1 MIIYVENKAFP
12 YRTFVTLVEPTD
24 KIARVRAH
32 LLHALHEI
40 GREDHQFRLRY
51 KGQYLR
57 DAFYLEDYDIGDN
70 AVVKMV
76 PMSKRN
82 DSICDIR
89 SLTSS
94 TTLNL
99 DLGPGQTE
107 DVKSA
112 LYKELKG
119 LVLREKLVSNFS
131 GLMYMHFL
139 ATCLTLL
146 TTYWYSFSWTVAL
159 FLIGVIFCPQF
170 TRIGGYVGNYTHW
183 KYGFCIVY
191 AVGALATLGVS
202 LYFSAFKW
210 MSVVNHG
217 CKNWD
222 FVDECSHNNVFTAIF
237 FSINALLLLG
247 AAVIVIFLF
256 FNFRLEI
263 GDYIEKFLVQ
273 ERDIEDVMRAARSGK
288 LKEKRTA
295 AYELAA
301 MAASGD
307 DNKFRIVAEDGLEV
321 LLRLALS
328 SDDSTQEHA
337 VEAIEELLVI
347 PSIQDN
353 FVEMGGVKTLT
364 ALLRSEN
371 SRVMQEAASALYTI
385 VSESDEHNEQ
395 KNANQNAV
403 VSDHGVD
410 DLAHASHQGTI
421 FCQRTIASI
430 FLELA
435 FNRDIR
441 AQLASR
447 NIPAQAMTHLC
458 RSCDTDTQRYALQ
471 TLELLAIESS
481 DMICAQE
488 ELMDILLELPLKT
501 MDEKLYLIA
510 GKILL
515 YYAENHNTCTQMME
529 NPNLKESLSIFART
543 QNAILQKVVA
553 KVIFCMTEHKGIKS
567 KAKQARLDRVLGY
580 IRDNAADREAWDMAD
595 QGLQA
600 MNCDDDNLST
610 LPTLSTLEK
619 LNKMGPKD
627 QFGSKTS
634 VQSDVKPSG
643 SGSD

>member
-12 YRTFVTLVEPTD
+12 FRTFVTLVDPTD

-32 LLHALHEI
+32 LLHSLHEI
-40 GREDHQFRLRY
+40 GREDHQFRLRF

-57 DAFYLEDYDIGDN
+57 DAFYLEDYDIGEN
-70 AVVKMV
+70 AVIKMV

-82 DSICDIR
+82 DSVYDLK

-112 LYKELKG
+112 LYRELKG
-119 LVLREKLVSNFS
+119 FCFREKLISDFS

-139 ATCLTLL
+139 TACLTLL
-146 TTYWYSFSWTVAL
+146 TVYWYSFSWTFPL

-183 KYGFCIVY
+183 KFVFCVVY
-191 AVGALATLGVS
+191 AVGAMATLGVS
-202 LYFSAFKW
+202 LYYSAVQW
-210 MSVVNHG
+210 MSIVNHG
-217 CKNWD
+217 CKDWV
-222 FVDECSHNNVFTAIF
+222 FVDDCSHKHVFTAIF
-237 FSINALLLLG
+237 FSFNALLLLG
-247 AAVIVIFLF
+247 AAIIVAILF
-256 FNFRLEI
+256 FNFRLQI

-273 ERDIEDVMRAARSGK
+273 ERDIEDVMKAARNGK

-307 DNKFRIVAEDGLEV
+307 DNKFRIVAEDGLDV
-321 LLRLALS
+321 LLSLALS

-337 VEAIEELLVI
+337 VEAIEELLII

-371 SRVMQEAASALYTI
+371 SKVMQEAASALYTI
-385 VSESDEHNEQ
+385 VSESDEHNEH
-395 KNANQNAV
+395 KGSNQSAV
-403 VSDHGVD
+403 VADHGID
-410 DLAHASHQGTI
+410 DLAYASNQGTI
-421 FCQRTIASI
+421 YCQRTVASI

-458 RSCDTDTQRYALQ
+458 RSNDPETQRYALQ

-488 ELMDILLELPLKT
+488 ELLDILLELPLKT

-515 YYAENHNTCTQMME
+515 YYAENKDTCKQ
-529 NPNLKESLSIFART
+529 T
-543 QNAILQKVVA
+543 QNAVLQKVVA
-553 KVIFCMTEHKGIKS
+553 KVIFCTTEHKGIKS
-567 KAKQARLDRVLGY
+567 KAKQIRLDKVLGY

-619 LNKMGPKD
+619 LNKMGSKE

-634 VQSDVKPSG
+634 LGSDVKPSG
-643 SGSD
+643 SSSD

>member
-12 YRTFVTLVEPTD
+12 FRTFVTLVEPTD

-32 LLHALHEI
+32 LLHSLHEI
-40 GREDHQFRLRY
+40 GREDHQFRLRF

-57 DAFYLEDYDIGDN
+57 DAFYLEDYDIGEN

-82 DSICDIR
+82 DSVYDLK

-112 LYKELKG
+112 LYRELKG
-119 LVLREKLVSNFS
+119 FCFREKLISDFS

-139 ATCLTLL
+139 ASCLTLL
-146 TTYWYSFSWTVAL
+146 TTY
-159 FLIGVIFCPQF
+159 
-170 TRIGGYVGNYTHW
+170 RIGGYVGNYTHW
-183 KYGFCIVY
+183 KYVFCVVY

-202 LYFSAFKW
+202 LYFSSVQW
-210 MSVVNHG
+210 MSIVNHG
-217 CKNWD
+217 CKDWV
-222 FVDECSHNNVFTAIF
+222 FVDACSHKHVFTAIF
-237 FSINALLLLG
+237 FSFNSLLLLG
-247 AAVIVIFLF
+247 AAIIVAILF
-256 FNFRLEI
+256 FNFRLQI

-273 ERDIEDVMRAARSGK
+273 ERDIEDVMKAARNGK

-321 LLRLALS
+321 LLSLALS

-337 VEAIEELLVI
+337 VEAIEELLII

-371 SRVMQEAASALYTI
+371 SKVMQEAASALYTI
-385 VSESDEHNEQ
+385 VSESDEHNEH
-395 KNANQNAV
+395 KSSNQSAV
-403 VSDHGVD
+403 VADHGID
-410 DLAHASHQGTI
+410 DLAYASHQGTI
-421 FCQRTIASI
+421 YCQRTVASI

-458 RSCDTDTQRYALQ
+458 RSNDPETQRYALQ

-488 ELMDILLELPLKT
+488 ELLDILLELPLKT

-515 YYAENHNTCTQMME
+515 YYAENKATCKQLVE
-529 NPNLKESLSIFART
+529 NPSLKESLTIFART
-543 QNAILQKVVA
+543 QNAVLQKVVA
-553 KVIFCMTEHKGIKS
+553 KVIFCTTEHKRIKS
-567 KAKQARLDRVLGY
+567 KAKQVRLDKVLGY

-619 LNKMGPKD
+619 LNKMGSKE

-634 VQSDVKPSG
+634 LGSDVKPSG
-643 SGSD
+643 SSSD

>member
-1 MIIYVENKAFP
+1 MIIYIENKAFP

-82 DSICDIR
+82 DSICDLR
-89 SLTSS
+89 SLTS
-94 TTLNL
+94 TATLNL

-112 LYKELKG
+112 LYRELKG

-146 TTYWYSFSWTVAL
+146 TTYWYSFSWTVVL

-183 KYGFCIVY
+183 KYVFCIVY

-202 LYFSAFKW
+202 IYFSAFKW

-222 FVDECSHNNVFTAIF
+222 FVDECSHKNVFTAIF

-328 SDDSTQEHA
+328 SDESTQEHA

-385 VSESDEHNEQ
+385 VSESDEHNEH

-410 DLAHASHQGTI
+410 DLAYASHQGTI
-421 FCQRTIASI
+421 FCQRTVASI

-458 RSCDTDTQRYALQ
+458 RSNDSDTQRYALQ

-515 YYAENHNTCTQMME
+515 YYAENRNNCTQMME

-553 KVIFCMTEHKGIKS
+553 KVIFCMTEHKGVKS
-567 KAKQARLDRVLGY
+567 KAKQARLDRVLVY

>member
-222 FVDECSHNNVFTAIF
+222 FVDECSHKNVFTAIF

-488 ELMDILLELPLKT
+488 ELMDILLELPLNT

>member
-12 YRTFVTLVEPTD
+12 FRTFVTLVDPTD

-32 LLHALHEI
+32 LLHSLHEI
-40 GREDHQFRLRY
+40 GREDHQFRLRF

-57 DAFYLEDYDIGDN
+57 DAFYLEDYDIGEN

-82 DSICDIR
+82 DSVYDLK

-112 LYKELKG
+112 LYRELKG
-119 LVLREKLVSNFS
+119 FCFREKLISDFS

-139 ATCLTLL
+139 AACLTLL
-146 TTYWYSFSWTVAL
+146 TTYWYSFSWTFPL

-183 KYGFCIVY
+183 KYVFCVVY

-202 LYFSAFKW
+202 LYFSSVQW
-210 MSVVNHG
+210 MSIVNHG
-217 CKNWD
+217 CKDWV
-222 FVDECSHNNVFTAIF
+222 FVDACSHKHVFTAIF
-237 FSINALLLLG
+237 FSFNSLLLLG
-247 AAVIVIFLF
+247 AAIIVAILF
-256 FNFRLEI
+256 FNFRLQI

-273 ERDIEDVMRAARSGK
+273 ERDIEDVMKAARNGK

-321 LLRLALS
+321 LLSLALS

-337 VEAIEELLVI
+337 VEAIEELLII

-371 SRVMQEAASALYTI
+371 SKVMQEAASALYTI
-385 VSESDEHNEQ
+385 VSESDEHNEH
-395 KNANQNAV
+395 KSSNQSAV
-403 VSDHGVD
+403 VADHGID
-410 DLAHASHQGTI
+410 DLAYASHQGTI
-421 FCQRTIASI
+421 YCQRTVASI

-458 RSCDTDTQRYALQ
+458 RSNDPETQRYALQ

-488 ELMDILLELPLKT
+488 ELLDILLELPLKT

-515 YYAENHNTCTQMME
+515 YYAENKATCKQLVE
-529 NPNLKESLSIFART
+529 NPSLKESLTIFART
-543 QNAILQKVVA
+543 QNAVLQKVVA
-553 KVIFCMTEHKGIKS
+553 KVIFCTTEHKGIKS
-567 KAKQARLDRVLGY
+567 KAKQIRLDKVLGY

-619 LNKMGPKD
+619 LNKMGSKE

-634 VQSDVKPSG
+634 LGSDVKPSG
-643 SGSD
+643 SSSD

>member
-1 MIIYVENKAFP
+1 MIIYVENNAFP

-94 TTLNL
+94 ATLNL

-112 LYKELKG
+112 LYRELKG

-131 GLMYMHFL
+131 ALMYMHFL

-146 TTYWYSFSWTVAL
+146 TTYWYSFSWTVVL

-170 TRIGGYVGNYTHW
+170 TRVGGYVGNYTHW
-183 KYGFCIVY
+183 KFGFCIVY

-385 VSESDEHNEQ
+385 VSESDEHNEH
-395 KNANQNAV
+395 KSANQNAV

-410 DLAHASHQGTI
+410 DLSYASHQGTI
-421 FCQRTIASI
+421 FCQRTVASI

-435 FNRDIR
+435 FNGDIR

-447 NIPAQAMTHLC
+447 NIPAQAMTRLC
-458 RSCDTDTQRYALQ
+458 RSNDSDTQRYALQ

-510 GKILL
+510 GKVLL

-529 NPNLKESLSIFART
+529 NPDLKESLSIFART

-567 KAKQARLDRVLGY
+567 KAKQAHLDRVLVY

>member
-57 DAFYLEDYDIGDN
+57 DAFYLEDYDIGEN
-70 AVVKMV
+70 AVIKMV

-82 DSICDIR
+82 DSVYDIR

-94 TTLNL
+94 ATLNL

-112 LYKELKG
+112 LYRELRDFC
-119 LVLREKLVSNFS
+119 LREKLISDFS
-131 GLMYMHFL
+131 GLMYIHFL
-139 ATCLTLL
+139 MTCLTVL
-146 TTYWYSFSWTVAL
+146 TNYWYSFSWTVAL
-159 FLIGVIFCPQF
+159 FLTGVIFCPQF
-170 TRIGGYVGNYTHW
+170 TRIGGYVGNYTHR
-183 KYGFCIVY
+183 KFLFCIVY
-191 AVGALATLGVS
+191 GVGALATMGVS
-202 LYFSAFKW
+202 LYFSASQW

-217 CKNWD
+217 CKDWS
-222 FVDECSHNNVFTAIF
+222 FVDQCSHKNVFTAIF
-237 FSINALLLLG
+237 FSFNAMFLLG
-247 AAVIVIFLF
+247 AAIIVIILF

-273 ERDIEDVMRAARSGK
+273 ERDIEDVMKAARSGK

-307 DNKFRIVAEDGLEV
+307 DNKFRIVAEGGLEV
-321 LLRLALS
+321 LLTLALS
-328 SDDSTQEHA
+328 SDESTQEHA
-337 VEAIEELLVI
+337 VEAIEELLII
-347 PSIQDN
+347 PTIQDN
-353 FVEMGGVKTLT
+353 FVDMGGVKTLT

-385 VSESDEHNEQ
+385 VSESDEHNEH
-395 KNANQNAV
+395 KSANQSAV
-403 VSDHGVD
+403 VADHGID
-410 DLAHASHQGTI
+410 DLSYASQQGTI
-421 FCQRTIASI
+421 FCQRTVASI

-441 AQLASR
+441 AQLACR
-447 NIPAQAMTHLC
+447 NIPAQAMTNLC
-458 RSCDTDTQRYALQ
+458 RSNDADTQRYALQ

-481 DMICAQE
+481 DMICAQD
-488 ELMDILLELPLKT
+488 ELLDILLQLPMKT

-515 YYAENHNTCTQMME
+515 YYAENHMTCKNLVE
-529 NPNLKESLSIFART
+529 NPNAKESLSIFART
-543 QNAILQKVVA
+543 QNAVLQKVVS
-553 KVIFCMTEHKGIKS
+553 KVIFCTTEHKEIRS
-567 KAKQARLDRVLGY
+567 KAKQSRLDKVLVY

-600 MNCDDDNLST
+600 MNTDDENLST

-619 LNKMGPKD
+619 LNKMASKD

-634 VQSDVKPSG
+634 VGSDVKPSG